1 MKEKAYEI
9 AFNKGVI
16 PKALVSR
23 EGNFIVVND
32 AFSKLLEYTEL
43 ELQRKKFQE
52 ITDPSDVF
60 IDEQE
65 SERVANGKIEGYEML
80 KSYITKSKH
89 LIQVRLR
96 VDAVRDDK
104 GKFICFV
111 SQVVPITENIPTI
124 PTIDIKVAKML
135 TWLEKN
141 AKLILWIL
149 TGIAG
154 IGYFLKDIINKL

>member
-60 IDEQE
+60 IDEQV